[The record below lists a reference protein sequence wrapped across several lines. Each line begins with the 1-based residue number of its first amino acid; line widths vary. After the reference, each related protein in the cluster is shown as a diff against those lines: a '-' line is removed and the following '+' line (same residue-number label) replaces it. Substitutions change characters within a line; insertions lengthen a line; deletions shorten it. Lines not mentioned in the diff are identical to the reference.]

1 MFFLRI
7 LSQLPFSVLYLFSN
21 FLFFVTYRLIKYRR
35 KIVVKNLKNSFPE
48 SDDATIRA
56 HEKEF
61 YKNLCDYSV
70 ETLKLLTIS
79 EEDLKER
86 MVYLNPEVITPYRD
100 KSQSVIYVTSHQF
113 NWEWLVAAGSI
124 YLPIPVDFVY
134 QPPSSKFFDQFSLLL
149 RTRFGGHPIKRADVA
164 REIIRRK
171 DIVRGVAIVADQ
183 FPGHDNDKRYWTT
196 FLNQDTAFFQG
207 VNQLSYMTQYPV
219 FFAKM
224 SHPKRGY
231 YEVELVK
238 IGTPP
243 YEKGNFDMI
252 ENYVKATEAVIKKDP
267 AGWLWS
273 HNRWKKKRTDSY
285 S

>member
-219 FFAKM
+219 FF
-224 SHPKRGY
+224 S
-231 YEVELVK
+231 
-238 IGTPP
+238 
-243 YEKGNFDMI
+243 
-252 ENYVKATEAVIKKDP
+252 
-267 AGWLWS
+267 
-273 HNRWKKKRTDSY
+273 
-285 S
+285 

>member
-7 LSQLPFSVLYLFSN
+7 LSRLPFSVLYLFSD
-21 FLFFVTYRLIKYRR
+21 FLFFVSYRLVKYRR
-35 KIVVKNLKNSFPE
+35 KVVLKNLKASFPE
-48 SDDATIRA
+48 SDDATIKTY
-56 HEKEF
+56 EKEF
-61 YKNLCDYSV
+61 YRNLCDYSV

-79 EEDLKER
+79 KWDLEKR
-86 MVYLNPEVITPYRD
+86 MIYVNPEIIIPYKD
-100 KSQSVIYVTSHQF
+100 KKQSVIYVTSHQF

-134 QPPSSKFFDQFSLLL
+134 QPPSSRFFDQLSLRL

-171 DIVRGVAIVADQ
+171 DIVRGIAIVADQ

-207 VNQLSYMTQYPV
+207 VNQMSYMTQYPV

-224 SHPKRGY
+224 NHPRRGY

-238 IGTPP
+238 IAEPP

-252 ENYVKATEAVIKKDP
+252 ENYIKATEEVIKKNP